1 MVKRSIKMKKYNEE
15 YFSVLDKN
23 TGKKLLDCGEE
34 IDALTMV
41 SFDPQNRTYTRNKFL
56 MGPVVDVEIPK
67 QLPTSNVAVSNIREN
82 GCAPRKEQLPD
93 AGPLKLKPDDRIPV
107 NTK

>member
-1 MVKRSIKMKKYNEE
+1 MKKYNEE

-93 AGPLKLKPDDRIPV
+93 AGHLKLKPDDRIPV